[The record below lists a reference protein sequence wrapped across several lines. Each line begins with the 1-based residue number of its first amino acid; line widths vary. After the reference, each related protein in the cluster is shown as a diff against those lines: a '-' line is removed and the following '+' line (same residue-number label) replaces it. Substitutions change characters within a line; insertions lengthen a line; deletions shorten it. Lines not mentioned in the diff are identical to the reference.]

1 MNNAFRY
8 TPAVDILVLVIGLI
22 LVFLMAITFNYKN
35 KSYHIFRSCTG
46 LVILASFLNVVY
58 FSWIGSDIKPP
69 TAAIYIIH
77 IAYYSVLTIIMA
89 LYNYYLADLV
99 AIPGK
104 LLKRMAWVIWGS
116 WDIGVIF
123 ISYSVVRSPMPVLL
137 SDSWYQLS
145 EHNPFYIL
153 YAIGILGMM
162 GILLYCKDKMI
173 KQVFWGI
180 FAAYM
185 MSFFLMSIQE
195 YHLQRSFTTASL
207 MLPVLVMMYLLH
219 STPYD
224 RMTGAVNE
232 ESFEHM
238 VRENYKNKNGI
249 VLMFL
254 NLRDKRGVVQVSE
267 EMSTDFYRM
276 FPGLVKNDV
285 LFRLNNGRYVE
296 VFPKKQNPDFEKT
309 VDDMIAAFDILVE
322 KFHRDF
328 KVVITEDVDFIS
340 AANSYEEFVDEVEQ
354 RIPFNAYYK
363 VTKKDIELFQ
373 KRQYIL
379 AELRDIEQNPDLE
392 DERVEVF
399 CQPVLNVETGIY
411 DTAEALMR
419 LTLPLT
425 GMVYPDQF
433 IPLAEEEGLL
443 HPLSR
448 IILNKTCKAVKK
460 YLQEGY
466 ALTRVSVNFSIPEVR
481 DENFCSDILA
491 IIEENGLSCDKIAIE
506 LTESQN
512 ELDFEL
518 VKTRIDEL
526 KDKGIKFYLDDFGTG
541 YSNMER
547 IMELPFDIIKF
558 DRSMVSE
565 SRRNEDSQ
573 FMVGAFAKLF
583 DRLDYRVLYEG
594 VEDDLDEEMC
604 MKMNARYLQGY
615 KYSKPVSIS
624 ELPKFLKKS

>member
-1 MNNAFRY
+1 MSNAFRY
-8 TPAVDILVLVIGLI
+8 TPTVDILVLVIGLI

-69 TAAIYIIH
+69 TAVIYIIH

-104 LLKRMAWVIWGS
+104 LMKRMAWVIWGA
-116 WDIGVIF
+116 WDVGVVL
-123 ISYSVVRSPMPVLL
+123 ISYSVIKSPMPVLL
-137 SDSWYQLS
+137 TDGWYKLS

-153 YAIGILGMM
+153 YVIGILSMM
-162 GILLYCKDKMI
+162 GLLLYSRDKMI

-185 MSFFLMSIQE
+185 MSFLLMSIQE

-340 AANSYEEFVDEVEQ
+340 ATNSYVAFVDEVEQ

-379 AELRDIEQNPDLE
+379 AELRDIEQNSDLE

-399 CQPVLNVETGIY
+399 CQPVLNVETGTY

-425 GMVYPDQF
+425 GMVYPNQF

-448 IILNKTCKAVKK
+448 IILNKTCKAVKQ
-460 YLQEGY
+460 YLQEGC

-491 IIEENGLSCDKIAIE
+491 IIEENGLSCDRIAIE

-558 DRSMVSE
+558 DRSMVAE

-594 VEDDLDEEMC
+594 VEDDPDEEMC

-615 KYSKPVSIS
+615 KYSKPVPIS